1 MIGFYMRVTQQEY
14 LMPQILFQA
23 REPKGS
29 RLAHGQHT
37 RVRQHVHV
45 CTPKTEPREFGLP
58 NYTF

>member
-1 MIGFYMRVTQQEY
+1 MRDTQQEY

-23 REPKGS
+23 REPKGP

-45 CTPKTEPREFGLP
+45 RTPKTEPREFGLP